1 MLLQTKN
8 YLDFQVGDTHFTG
21 SKLANRCLP
30 GDNVEFTD
38 TSCRLVTRVSHR
50 FIPGVL
56 ETSSKYIYGHTS
68 RGGKMFLF
76 HPHDRKYPPFR
87 VGSNCRDV
95 SRNQL
100 GLVEFMD
107 WDEFES
113 MPRGNLLR
121 HLGPCGELKAEKEAL
136 VYQYSSP
143 KLAKQLFDIE
153 DPDHQGRIP
162 LQGFTF
168 NIDPDGCMDIDD
180 VLTLNKVSET
190 EWDFVITISDVA
202 AHILE
207 GSEGD
212 AHAFALGET
221 LYQNGDAVVP
231 MLPPVLSELALSLR
245 PNEPH
250 VGISL
255 FCKWNTE
262 TQRLTIGDFKET
274 IFTNNFTYSYESVYN
289 AKEFPLA
296 ILKDIAAFLH
306 GSPTE
311 DSHEWV
317 AEAMLLYNK
326 HVALKLV
333 ENDVGLLR
341 AHNLPDAERLKH
353 FTAIHPDL
361 QYLAYTAATYNPAA
375 PGLIHAGLG
384 SVPYCHASSPIRR
397 YADLVNQRNLKA
409 ILKGTPLVPTPLST
423 AEHLNAIQK
432 KMRSYERSL
441 FFLEQVSLVPTG
453 IVEGLVLSST
463 EEKTS
468 LYIPAWKHVIR
479 VDPGSYTLG
488 HHVSVDY
495 YADLQKPHW
504 DKRMVFRVST
514 EATADA
520 VPSEEY

>member
-1 MLLQTKN
+1 MFLQTKN

-21 SKLANRCLP
+21 SKRANHCLP
-30 GDNVEFTD
+30 GDEVEWTE
-38 TSCRLVTRVSHR
+38 TRCSLVKRKAHR

-56 ETSSKYIYGHTS
+56 ETNSKYIYGHTS

-87 VGSNCRDV
+87 VGSNCRDI

-136 VYQYSSP
+136 TYQYSSP
-143 KLAKQLFDIE
+143 KLAKELFDIE
-153 DPDHQGRIP
+153 DPVVEGRIP

-180 VLTLNKVSET
+180 VLTLNKISET

-212 AHAFALGET
+212 IHAFALGET

-231 MLPPVLSELALSLR
+231 MLPPALSEMALSLR
-245 PNEPH
+245 PNEKH
-250 VGISL
+250 VGVSL
-255 FCKWNTE
+255 VCRWNTQ
-262 TQRLTIGDFKET
+262 TKLLTVGDFQET
-274 IFTNNFTYSYESVYN
+274 VFTNNFTYSYESIYKTEDV
-289 AKEFPLA
+289 PLA
-296 ILKDIAAFLH
+296 ILKDIASFLH

-326 HVALKLV
+326 QVALKLL
-333 ENDVGLLR
+333 DHKVGLLR
-341 AHNLPDAERLKH
+341 AHSNPDAERLKH

-361 QYLAYTAATYNPAA
+361 QYLAYSAATYAPAA

-397 YADLVNQRNLKA
+397 YADLVNQRHLKA
-409 ILKGTPLVPTPLST
+409 ILKGAPLPPPLNST

-432 KMRSYERSL
+432 RMRAYERSL

-453 IVEGLVLSST
+453 TVEGLVLSST

-468 LYIPAWKHVIR
+468 LYVPTWKHVIR
-479 VDPGSYTLG
+479 VDPGAYTVG
-488 HHVSVDY
+488 EKVSVEY

-504 DKRMVFRVST
+504 DKRMVFRVT
-514 EATADA
+514 NKAAA
-520 VPSEEY
+520 VLEHDE